1 MDGVASDRESVVS
14 GRYPLGR
21 ELYVYVYVSRTALD
35 ENPAVEDYVRHLLD
49 HGPSIVPRA
58 FFYPLFDNAYAQARA
73 RLDERVLGPR

>member
-21 ELYVYVYVSRTALD
+21 ELHVDVSRTALE

-58 FFYPLFDNAYAQARA
+58 FFYPLSEDA
-73 RLDERVLGPR
+73 

>member
-1 MDGVASDRESVVS
+1 MDGVAPGRESMVS

-21 ELYVYVYVSRTALD
+21 ELHVYVSRTALE
-35 ENPAVEDYVRHLLD
+35 ENSAVEDYVRHLLD

-58 FFYPLFDNAYAQARA
+58 FFYPLSDNAYAQARA